1 MLHSHYRSQDKVAV
15 VVLRVQ
21 FTNLLDLKKIYIEF
35 FFWVSTVWIGSLLK
49 TVRTACGQL
58 RDTTNWRNFIGRC
71 KTSTYFC
78 YMGMWQMWHSE
89 DGLHVELTCA
99 ATALAWSRRK
109 ANVPF
114 SSLLRTKSKGSKER
128 GRPFVTTWQRLYPFS
143 WLSAYVL
150 RYKAV

>member
-1 MLHSHYRSQDKVAV
+1 MLHSHYRSQDKGTV

-21 FTNLLDLKKIYIEF
+21 FTNLLDLKKKIEF
-35 FFWVSTVWIGSLLK
+35 FFWVSTVWIGSLVK
-49 TVRTACGQL
+49 TLRTDCEQL

-71 KTSTYFC
+71 ETSVIWWC
-78 YMGMWQMWHSE
+78 DRCGIVRAS
-89 DGLHVELTCA
+89 LHVELTCA
-99 ATALAWSRRK
+99 VTVLAWSRWK

-114 SSLLRTKSKGSKER
+114 SSLLRTTSNGSKKR
-128 GRPFVTTWQRLYPFS
+128 GRPFVAAWERRYPGS